1 MTSDES
7 TDELRAEL
15 ESTRWTKSSLSGS
28 SGGNCLFAARLSGDR
43 YAIRDSEQPDVPPMI
58 LRGSV
63 FRAFV
68 GGAKLGEFD
77 F

>member
-1 MTSDES
+1 MKIS
-7 TDELRAEL
+7 DELRAEL
-15 ESTRWTKSSLSGS
+15 ESARWTKSSLSGPN
-28 SGGNCLFAARLSGDR
+28 GGDCLYAAKLSDDR
-43 YAIRDSEQPDVPPMI
+43 YAIRDSEQPEAEALV
-58 LRGSV
+58 LRGEV

>member
-1 MTSDES
+1 MKIS
-7 TDELRAEL
+7 DELRTEL
-15 ESTRWTKSSLSGS
+15 EAAQWKKSTLSSSG
-28 SGGNCLFAARLSGDR
+28 GGNCLYAAKLSGDR
-43 YAIRDSEQPDVPPMI
+43 YAIRDSEQPDVEPMI

>member
-1 MTSDES
+1 MKISN
-7 TDELRAEL
+7 ELRAEL
-15 ESTRWTKSSLSGS
+15 ETALWTKSTLSGPD
-28 SGGNCLFAARLSGDR
+28 GGDCLYAAKLSGDR

>member
-1 MTSDES
+1 MEVSE
-7 TDELRAEL
+7 ELRAEL
-15 ESTRWTKSSLSGS
+15 ETAEWLKSTISGDN
-28 SGGNCLFAARLSGDR
+28 GGDCLYAAKLSGDR

-58 LRGSV
+58 VRGGV

-68 GGAKLGEFD
+68 GGTKLGEFD

>member
-1 MTSDES
+1 MKIS
-7 TDELRAEL
+7 DELRAEL
-15 ESTRWTKSSLSGS
+15 DAAQWAKSTLSGPN
-28 SGGNCLFAARLSGDR
+28 GGDCLYAAKLSGDR

-58 LRGSV
+58 VRGGV

>member
-1 MTSDES
+1 MKIS
-7 TDELRAEL
+7 DELRAEL
-15 ESTRWTKSSLSGS
+15 EAARWTKSTLSGPN
-28 SGGNCLFAARLSGDR
+28 GGDCLFAAKLSDDR
-43 YAIRDSEQPDVPPMI
+43 YVIQDSEQPDVEPMI

>member
-1 MTSDES
+1 MKISDEL
-7 TDELRAEL
+7 DAEL
-15 ESTRWTKSSLSGS
+15 EVAQWIKSTLSGS
-28 SGGNCLFAARLSGDR
+28 SGGDCLYAASLSGDR

-58 LRGSV
+58 LRGDV
-63 FRAFV
+63 FRAFI

>member
-1 MTSDES
+1 MKISG
-7 TDELRAEL
+7 ELHAEL
-15 ESTRWTKSSLSGS
+15 NTARWTKSTLSGS
-28 SGGNCLFAARLSGDR
+28 SGGDCLYAAKLSGDR

-58 LRGSV
+58 LRGDV

>member
-1 MTSDES
+1 MES
-7 TDELRAEL
+7 GKELRAEL
-15 ESTRWTKSSLSGS
+15 ASARWRKPTLSHDD
-28 SGGNCLFAARLSGDR
+28 GGDCVYVARLSGDR
-43 YAIRDSEQPDVPPMI
+43 YAIKDSEQPDVPPMI
-58 LRGSV
+58 LRGGV

>member
-1 MTSDES
+1 MRIG
-7 TDELRAEL
+7 DELEGV
-15 ESTRWTKSSLSGS
+15 RWIKSSLSGPN
-28 SGGNCLFAARLSGDR
+28 GGDCLYAARLSGDR
-43 YAIRDSEQPDVPPMI
+43 YAIRDSDQPGVAPLV
-58 LRGSV
+58 LRGEV

>member
-1 MTSDES
+1 MKI

-15 ESTRWTKSSLSGS
+15 EAAQWAKSTLSGPN
-28 SGGNCLFAARLSGDR
+28 GGDCLYAAKLSGDR
-43 YAIRDSEQPDVPPMI
+43 YAIKDSEQPDVAPMI

>member
-1 MTSDES
+1 MAISE
-7 TDELRAEL
+7 ELRAEL
-15 ESTRWTKSSLSGS
+15 ETAQWRKSTLSHDD
-28 SGGNCLFAARLSGDR
+28 GGDCLYAARLSGDR

-58 LRGSV
+58 VRGGV

-68 GGAKLGEFD
+68 GGTKLGEFD

>member
-1 MTSDES
+1 MKIS
-7 TDELRAEL
+7 DELRAEL
-15 ESTRWTKSSLSGS
+15 DAAQWKKSTLSGS
-28 SGGNCLFAARLSGDR
+28 SGGDCLYAAKLSGDR
-43 YAIRDSEQPDVPPMI
+43 YAIRDSEQPDVPPVI
-58 LRGSV
+58 VRGSV

>member
-1 MTSDES
+1 MKIGD
-7 TDELRAEL
+7 DLRAEL
-15 ESTRWTKSSLSGS
+15 EAARWVKSTLSGS
-28 SGGNCLFAARLSGDR
+28 SGGDCLYAARLSGDR
-43 YAIRDSEQPDVPPMI
+43 YAIRDSEQPEVAPLI
-58 LRGSV
+58 LRGGV

>member
-1 MTSDES
+1 MKISG
-7 TDELRAEL
+7 ELLSEL
-15 ESTRWTKSSLSGS
+15 AAADWTKSSLSGPN
-28 SGGNCLFAARLSGDR
+28 GGNCLYAARLSGDR
-43 YAIRDSEQPDVPPMI
+43 YAIKDSEQPDVPPMVM
-58 LRGSV
+58 RGPV

>member
-1 MTSDES
+1 MKS
-7 TDELRAEL
+7 T
-15 ESTRWTKSSLSGS
+15 LSGPD
-28 SGGNCLFAARLSGDR
+28 GGDCLYAAKLNGDR
-43 YAIRDSEQPDVPPMI
+43 YAIRDSEQPDVPPMV
-58 LRGSV
+58 LRGGV

>member
-1 MTSDES
+1 MKISN
-7 TDELRAEL
+7 ELRGEL
-15 ESTRWTKSSLSGS
+15 KSVPWRKSTLSGPN
-28 SGGNCLFAARLSGDR
+28 GGDCLYAAKLSGDR
-43 YAIRDSEQPDVPPMI
+43 YAIRDSDQPDTPPMI

-63 FRAFV
+63 FRAFI

>member
-1 MTSDES
+1 MRIG
-7 TDELRAEL
+7 DELEGV
-15 ESTRWTKSSLSGS
+15 RWIKSSLSGPDGGDCLYAAKL
-28 SGGNCLFAARLSGDR
+28 SGGR
-43 YAIRDSEQPDVPPMI
+43 YAVRDSEQPGVAPLI
-58 LRGSV
+58 LRGEV

>member
-1 MTSDES
+1 MKISD
-7 TDELRAEL
+7 DLRVEL
-15 ESTRWTKSSLSGS
+15 EAAQWTKSTLSGS
-28 SGGNCLFAARLSGDR
+28 NGGDCLYAAKLSGDR

>member
-1 MTSDES
+1 MKISDE
-7 TDELRAEL
+7 LLAEL
-15 ESTRWTKSSLSGS
+15 EAAEWTKASLSGS
-28 SGGNCLFAARLSGDR
+28 NGGDGLYAARLSGDR
-43 YAIRDSEQPDVPPMI
+43 YAIKDSEQPDVPPMVM
-58 LRGSV
+58 RGAV

>member
-1 MTSDES
+1 MKIS
-7 TDELRAEL
+7 DELRAEL
-15 ESTRWTKSSLSGS
+15 DAAEWTKSTLSGS
-28 SGGNCLFAARLSGDR
+28 SGGDCLYAAKLSGDR
-43 YAIRDSEQPDVPPMI
+43 YAIKDSEQPDVEPLI

-77 F
+77 I

>member
-1 MTSDES
+1 MDFS
-7 TDELRAEL
+7 DELRAEL
-15 ESTRWTKSSLSGS
+15 KTARWTKSTLSGS
-28 SGGNCLFAARLSGDR
+28 NGGDCLYAAKLSGDR

-58 LRGSV
+58 LRGGA